1 MIDDQ
6 WLAAQLK
13 SRGLVTLAQLDAAQ
27 RQEGVDLS
35 QGLIATGAIRE
46 ADLLKFL
53 GLYFQTRYVTT
64 EKLSA
69 FKIPQWVLD
78 LVPLEICEHHMVIP
92 VRCEKEQGQL
102 SIVCTDPTNAELRDE
117 VIKSSLMS
125 NVQTFVALRH
135 AVEAAIRRSYRG
147 DIHAFA
153 RIDQSLRQNFSE
165 LMNIYEQRLIDFGGA
180 EGPDSGQA
188 LDLPTDNAP
197 MEITHEPAAMD
208 LTSGT
213 QPALTAVPSTT
224 SRSGI
229 MSMPTTSSRSGI
241 QSLESLSQV
250 RAPTGMQGGI
260 GAPDTYTQII
270 TVLMNLLES
279 SEGWRKGH
287 SFEVA
292 RLSYE
297 VGAKIG
303 LTTPELQQLRLAAL
317 LHDLGK
323 PADPHLTVLSI
334 EISNDNRVLARK
346 VHVTPSKLLE
356 SAQLPAEVER
366 TLSSIYERIDGAG
379 VPGKRSGRDLS
390 MAARIISAVDVYCDA
405 TANPRTPGGRADDP
419 EVAIQR
425 LHKAAQQRLLDAE
438 VVNALAQ
445 VAGETMRARARGA
458 RILVIDAE
466 VASTAVLE
474 QRLSGIGC
482 EVKVVKTTA
491 EAALVV
497 LSEKV
502 DLILSEVRL
511 DPVDGFVFL
520 ERLRSDPRTQGLPFI
535 FVSDRADV
543 EDVNRG
549 FELGALDYIVKPF
562 APEVLVA
569 KIRRVLDQQPG
580 RR

>member
-27 RQEGVDLS
+27 RQEGVDLC

-78 LVPLEICEHHMVIP
+78 LVPLEICERYMVIP

-102 SIVCTDPTNAELRDE
+102 SIVCTDPTSAELREE
-117 VIKSSLMS
+117 VTKSSSMA
-125 NVQTFVALRH
+125 NVQIFVALRH

-180 EGPDSGQA
+180 DEGPDSGQA
-188 LDLPTDNAP
+188 LDLPTDSSP

-208 LTSGT
+208 LSSGT
-213 QPALTAVPSTT
+213 QPALTSVPSVTT
-224 SRSGI
+224 SRSA
-229 MSMPTTSSRSGI
+229 MMPVTTSRSGI
-241 QSLESLSQV
+241 QSLESLSQT
-250 RAPTGMQGGI
+250 RAPTGLQSAI

-270 TVLMNLLES
+270 SVLMNLLEAS
-279 SEGWRKGH
+279 DGWRKGH

-297 VGAKIG
+297 IGGKIG

-323 PADPHLTVLSI
+323 PADPHLTLVSI
-334 EISNDNRVLARK
+334 EASNDNRTLARK
-346 VHVTPSKLLE
+346 VYGTPSKLLE

-366 TLSSIYERIDGAG
+366 VLSSLYERLDGAG
-379 VPGKRSGRDLS
+379 VPGKRSGRELS
-390 MAARIISAVDVYCDA
+390 MAARIVAAVDVFCDA

-419 EVAIQR
+419 DVAIQR
-425 LHKAAQQRLLDAE
+425 VHKAVQQRLLDAE

-445 VAGETMRARARGA
+445 VAGETMRSRARGA

-474 QRLSGIGC
+474 QRLSSIGC

-562 APEVLVA
+562 TPEVLVA
-569 KIRRVLDQQPG
+569 KIRRVLDQQP